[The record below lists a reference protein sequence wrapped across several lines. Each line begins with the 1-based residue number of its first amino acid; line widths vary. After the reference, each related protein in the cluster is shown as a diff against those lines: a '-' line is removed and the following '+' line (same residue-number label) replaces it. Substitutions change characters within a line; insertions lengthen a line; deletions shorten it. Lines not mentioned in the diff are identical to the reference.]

1 MPPTL
6 WTAATSEENNAIEP
20 SRVASSRMEQLSS
33 LSRLLERLR
42 ERLQPRLS
50 PSNVNGRGQPRASV
64 PPQHADATHHDCN
77 VSLLAQ
83 LSHTVNCSEQ
93 RYGCDGPQR
102 IWVSTGCRGVF
113 RCGGHASQFR
123 CGFPHGRERYTCH
136 CDGHD
141 DWFWANRGRANPRC
155 AAWNS
160 SAKREDSRRTDA
172 LGAVH
177 SLPLCHL
184 ATRQRIPRVVHQTAP
199 PEIGRLP
206 TGMARAAASWFAR
219 NPDYEHVYYS
229 DAALA
234 AYVRRHGRE
243 VPGFDAAHAAARSGA
258 ERADLWR
265 ALVVWREGGVYADID
280 TQCLTALYAV
290 IRPHDDSVSG
300 VGHREHGPEQFVLAY
315 AARHPIV
322 ERYLF
327 DAVAGVNAGNG
338 AGGVVNLTGPSA
350 LYRAAVAVLG
360 LPMGSRFEGGTT
372 YRAVASNRSLRILDG
387 NYTCPTG
394 GVYGCA
400 IVNSFSDNVRFKY
413 AGYESE
419 LRQAGSTHCAL
430 VGGG

>member
-1 MPPTL
+1 MSAGFCILPTTQMDQL
-6 WTAATSEENNAIEP
+6 TS
-20 SRVASSRMEQLSS
+20 LT
-33 LSRLLERLR
+33 LRLLTRLR
-42 ERLQPRLS
+42 DQVQLGLS
-50 PSNVNGRGQPRASV
+50 PSNVDGRGQPRVSASGART
-64 PPQHADATHHDCN
+64 QHACN
-77 VSLLAQ
+77 VSLVAQ
-83 LSHTVNCSEQ
+83 LSHTVNCSYGQ
-93 RYGCDGPQR
+93 HYGCDGPQR
-102 IWVSTGCRGVF
+102 IWAGAGCRGVF
-113 RCGGHASQFR
+113 RCGGQIGQFR
-123 CGFPHGRERYTCH
+123 CGFPPGRGLYTCH

-141 DWFWANRGRANPRC
+141 DWFWANRGRVNPRC
-155 AAWNS
+155 AAWNAS
-160 SAKREDSRRTDA
+160 VRREDSRRTDA

-177 SLPLCHL
+177 SLPVCRL

-199 PEIGRLP
+199 PEIGQLP
-206 TGMARAAASWFAR
+206 AGMARAAASWFAR

-290 IRPHDDSVSG
+290 IRPHDDAVSG
-300 VGHREHGPEQFVLAY
+300 VGHREHGPEQFLLAY
-315 AARHPIV
+315 APRHPII

-327 DAVAGVNAGNG
+327 DAVAGVNAGA

-350 LYRAAVAVLG
+350 LYRAAISVLG
-360 LPMGSRFEGGTT
+360 LPPGAQFEGGT
-372 YRAVASNRSLRILDG
+372 YLAVGSNRSLRILDG

-400 IVNSFSDNVRFKY
+400 IINSFSNNVRFKY
-413 AGYESE
+413 AGYENE
-419 LRQAGSTHCAL
+419 LKRAGSTHWSA
-430 VGGG
+430 VDRRVPRGSV